1 MKQHA
6 FEQLLDCRRLRQDRA
21 GEVLAARRLAQRQAD
36 QHAAR
41 ARTAVFEHETERRQR
56 ENVLLQEMQGRR
68 MSLAEIERYKGRL
81 AEFAAES
88 DRLRGQV
95 AAAEAET
102 RRRDSAVAEA
112 LAVFA
117 DQRREHEKWREL
129 TTTTLQQ
136 AARRQDALSEIEA
149 ESQQSDRDGARRAS
163 GRVF

>member
-6 FEQLLDCRRLRQDRA
+6 LEQLLDCRRLRQDRA

-36 QHAAR
+36 QQAAR
-41 ARTAVFEHETERRQR
+41 ARAAVFEHETERRQR
-56 ENVLLQEMQGRR
+56 ENALLQDMQGRR
-68 MSLAEIERYKGRL
+68 MSLVEIERYKARL
-81 AEFAAES
+81 AEFAAQS

-95 AAAEAET
+95 AAADAEA

-129 TTTTLQQ
+129 TTTTVRQ
-136 AARRQDALSEIEA
+136 AARRQDALTEIEA